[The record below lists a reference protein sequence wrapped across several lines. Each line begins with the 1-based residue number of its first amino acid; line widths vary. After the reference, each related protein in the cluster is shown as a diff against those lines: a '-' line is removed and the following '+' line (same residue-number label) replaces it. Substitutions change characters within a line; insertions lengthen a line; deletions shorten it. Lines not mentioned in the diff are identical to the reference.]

1 MRAMPPSVFSTV
13 GLGVVIA
20 LAQVACAAGSGSSS
34 LSPTTTA
41 DNSLPSEAART
52 PSAECIN
59 PPPDLRTLVNQTD
72 PAACYGDTPITVEA
86 EVVGLGAIDCA
97 PMEPAWMA
105 CGELVALQ
113 PIGAQAGASGI
124 VLAATTGPNA
134 PPQLFAAIHPET
146 ALESSD
152 IMGRPLRITGHF
164 DDPAAQTCRQTQ
176 PVFDE
181 VTPPPPDPSACR
193 ILFVM
198 TAFEQL

>member
-1 MRAMPPSVFSTV
+1 MRAMASSRLFRTV
-13 GLGVVIA
+13 GLGIVIA
-20 LAQVACAAGSGSSS
+20 LAQVACTAGSGSA
-34 LSPTTTA
+34 SPRATP
-41 DNSLPSEAART
+41 LPSGPART

-59 PPPDLRTLVNQTD
+59 PPPDLLTLVNQID
-72 PAACYGDTPITVEA
+72 PAACYGETPITVEA

-164 DDPAAQTCRQTQ
+164 DDPAAQTCRQTE

-181 VTPPPPDPSACR
+181 TTPPPPDISGCR
-193 ILFVM
+193 NLFVL